1 MNEWDGEERWMWM
14 GRRGGCGWGGEVD
27 VNGEERWMWMGRRGG
42 RGGCGW
48 GGEVG
53 KVGGCRLMQR
63 KCRRFE
69 GSKQGSQGVMT
80 HCCP

>member
-1 MNEWDGEERWMWM
+1 MDGEERLMWM
-14 GRRGGCGWGGEVD
+14 GRRGGC
-27 VNGEERWMWMGRRGG
+27 R
-42 RGGCGW
+42 W